1 MTRDKARR
9 LLELAPVD
17 RDTALDD
24 LAFAVGCRL
33 MTPAERRALR
43 ISVVYEMGEKA
54 PATPDLAVLWD
65 EDRLIRGEREPT
77 STYDRWVLMKAR
89 DEAERPAFDEQFWR
103 ARRADLED
111 AGFARKEARDVIAS
125 LRASLGNPTTETE
138 GDDNGNL
145 EQAAA

>member
-1 MTRDKARR
+1 MTRDEARR

-24 LAFAVGCRL
+24 FAFAVGYRL

-43 ISVVYEMGEKA
+43 ISVLYEMGEAA
-54 PATPDLAVLWD
+54 PATPELAVLWH

-89 DEAERPAFDEQFWR
+89 DEAERPAFDEQFWS
-103 ARRADLED
+103 ARRADLEG
-111 AGFARKEARDVIAS
+111 AGFEPKEARDVIAS
-125 LRASLGNPTTETE
+125 VRASLGNSTGTE

-145 EQAAA
+145 EQQAA

>member
-1 MTRDKARR
+1 MTRDEARR
-9 LLELAPVD
+9 LLELGPVD

-24 LAFAVGCRL
+24 FAFAVGYRL

-43 ISVVYEMGEKA
+43 ISVLYEMGEAA
-54 PATPDLAVLWD
+54 PATPELAVLWH

-89 DEAERPAFDEQFWR
+89 DEAERPAFDEQFWS
-103 ARRADLED
+103 ARRADLEH
-111 AGFARKEARDVIAS
+111 AGFEPKEARDVIAS
-125 LRASLGNPTTETE
+125 VRASLGNPTTGLE

-145 EQAAA
+145 EQAA